1 MNEILLCSPRLRKI
15 ESPRAAAGTSEREI
29 KIMRRQLPSL
39 NALRVFEAA
48 ARHMS
53 FTHAAEELNVTQAAV
68 SRQIKSLETYLKV
81 SLFRRL
87 PRKLEITPEG
97 IAYVPYLRDAFDS
110 IENATRRIVR
120 GETRSV
126 LTVSVL
132 PTLAMHWI
140 IPNLHEFS
148 ERHPE
153 IEIHFVTSINPV
165 DFNSE
170 IDMAIRVGSRNP
182 SSPNQSGARIDLQM
196 TKDWSGIEIE
206 ELMPDSIIPVCA
218 PELARGVPPLRRF
231 EDLRR
236 HTLLHTSTR
245 PNAWA
250 DWIAANGVPE
260 VAASKGPSYG
270 HFFMAIEAA
279 RQAKGVACVPDVLVA
294 ADFATGRLI
303 APFPRVASAGAYWIL
318 YRKHQKDMPNLRIFC
333 DWLRILAARTRK
345 AIDRVEGIMR
355 AST

>member
-1 MNEILLCSPRLRKI
+1 MS
-15 ESPRAAAGTSEREI
+15 
-29 KIMRRQLPSL
+29 RQLPSL
-39 NALRVFEAA
+39 NALRAFEAA

-53 FTHAAEELNVTQAAV
+53 FTRAAEELHVTQAAV

-97 IAYVPYLRDAFDS
+97 MAYVPYLREAFDS

-132 PTLAMHWI
+132 PTLAIHWV
-140 IPNLHEFS
+140 IPNLHEFN
-148 ERHPE
+148 ELYPE
-153 IEIHFVTSINPV
+153 IEIHFATSINPV

-182 SSPNQSGARIDLQM
+182 LPANQSGARIDLQM

-206 ELMPDSIIPVCA
+206 ELMVDLIIPVCA
-218 PELARGVPPLRRF
+218 PDLARAAPPLRRF
-231 EDLRR
+231 EDLRS

-245 PNAWA
+245 PNAWP
-250 DWIAANGVPE
+250 DWLAANGVRE
-260 VAASKGPSYG
+260 VAGSKGPSYG

-279 RQAKGVACVPDVLVA
+279 RQGKGIACVPDVLVA
-294 ADFATGRLI
+294 ADFAAGRLI
-303 APFPRVASAGAYWIL
+303 APFSRPVESAGSYWIL
-318 YRKHQKDMPNLRIFC
+318 YRRHQRNMPKLRTFC
-333 DWLRILAARTRK
+333 DWLRALAVRTRK
-345 AIDRVEGIMR
+345 EIDRVEGVVR
-355 AST
+355 TGT

>member
-1 MNEILLCSPRLRKI
+1 MS
-15 ESPRAAAGTSEREI
+15 
-29 KIMRRQLPSL
+29 RQLPSL
-39 NALRVFEAA
+39 NALRAFEAA

-53 FTHAAEELNVTQAAV
+53 FTRAAEELHVTQAAV
-68 SRQIKSLETYLKV
+68 SRQVKSLETYLKV

-87 PRKLEITPEG
+87 PRKLEITPDG
-97 IAYVPYLRDAFDS
+97 MAYVPYLRDAFDS

-140 IPNLHEFS
+140 IPNLHDFNEV
-148 ERHPE
+148 HPE
-153 IEIHFVTSINPV
+153 IEIHFVTSINPA

-182 SSPNQSGARIDLQM
+182 PSASQSGARIDLQM

-218 PELARGVPPLRRF
+218 PSLARGILPLQNC

-250 DWIAANGVPE
+250 DWLAANGVRG
-260 VAASKGPSYG
+260 VAVTKGPSYG

-279 RQAKGVACVPDVLVA
+279 RQGKGIACVPDVLVA
-294 ADFATGRLI
+294 TDFAAGRLI
-303 APFPRVASAGAYWIL
+303 APFPRPVDSAGSYWIL
-318 YRKHQKDMPNLRIFC
+318 YRKHQKDMPKLRIFC
-333 DWLRILAARTRK
+333 DWLRIIAARTRT
-345 AIDRVEGIMR
+345 AVDRVEGIVR
-355 AST
+355 APA